1 MKNKVGLIINDN
13 LLSTIFFKKIINDD
27 LIDLEFVIIEK
38 MKKKKNYIFLF
49 LLFNDLFHI
58 LKRFFISII
67 KNENIKSLCKQ
78 NKIKLLIS
86 QTLNEN
92 FILNAVNKSKVKN
105 VFFVNIYNKLNI
117 QNYSNEINFI
127 NIHLGDTNKY
137 RGVFCLIHSI
147 INNEEFFYI
156 TSHFIVKEFDKG
168 DIIYQ
173 KKIKLYKESI
183 FFIYMG
189 LFIEKCNV
197 IYKTLNLLKE
207 PNFKRN
213 SNIYK
218 IYKPPSFNQVYKF
231 FRSISKYPSR

>member
-105 VFFVNIYNKLNI
+105 VFF
-117 QNYSNEINFI
+117 
-127 NIHLGDTNKY
+127 
-137 RGVFCLIHSI
+137 C
-147 INNEEFFYI
+147 
-156 TSHFIVKEFDKG
+156 
-168 DIIYQ
+168 
-173 KKIKLYKESI
+173 
-183 FFIYMG
+183 
-189 LFIEKCNV
+189 
-197 IYKTLNLLKE
+197 
-207 PNFKRN
+207 
-213 SNIYK
+213 
-218 IYKPPSFNQVYKF
+218 
-231 FRSISKYPSR
+231 